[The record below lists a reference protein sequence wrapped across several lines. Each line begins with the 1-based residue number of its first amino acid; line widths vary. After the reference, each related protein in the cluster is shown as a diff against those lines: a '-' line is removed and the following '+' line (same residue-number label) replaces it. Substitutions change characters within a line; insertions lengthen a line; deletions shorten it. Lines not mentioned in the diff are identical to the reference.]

1 MIFDVEV
8 LLSDGA
14 VEHLEIIAASK
25 WAAQDQALE
34 EALERQQQPVSSKA
48 QQSQE

>member
-14 VEHLEIIAASK
+14 VEHMEVIAASK
-25 WAAQDQALE
+25 WAAQDLALE

-48 QQSQE
+48 REESK